1 MDEFAREAFDLEYYW
16 GRVEFAPGRGA
27 IHLHILGIA
36 KNKAYLHDF
45 HNAKGENKKIEVLQN
60 YAVDSLGMTAD
71 VKVDENHYKFQK
83 DGRNTTTIDM
93 SPLGTRYST
102 SRNPE
107 LNHIHLAQD
116 AMLHACTEY
125 CLGDVDKDAM
135 KLRTCR
141 LGYGTEETSYK
152 GDTPGREH
160 CSEPTIEKKRQR
172 H

>member
-16 GRVEFAPGRGA
+16 GRVHFAPGCGA

-36 KNKAYLHDF
+36 KHNAYLRDF

-60 YAVDSLGMTAD
+60 YAVGTLGMTAY
-71 VKVDENHYKFQK
+71 VKVDENHYKFHK

-102 SRNPE
+102 SKNPE

-135 KLRTCR
+135 
-141 LGYGTEETSYK
+141 
-152 GDTPGREH
+152 
-160 CSEPTIEKKRQR
+160 
-172 H
+172 